1 MQPKTTQSI
10 SITYRNAKDIE
21 EVSRLSEEVGSSWK
35 QAAIYLVGLRSV
47 AQLIRKAKNI
57 VK

>member
-10 SITYRNAKDIE
+10 SITYRKASEIE
-21 EVSRLSEEVGSSWK
+21 EVQRLSAEVDSSWK
-35 QAAIYLVGLRSV
+35 QAAIYLVGLRSI
-47 AQLIRKAKNI
+47 AQLVRKAKNI